1 MYLYY
6 GNGDCTVDGD
16 LKIITIIYRGAI
28 KIKDKTP
35 NGYNILSKNNK
46 LMIFPIGQAVAL
58 SELFSYEGEFKIVGV
73 RALDMNNDR
82 VYVTVKRVMDYS
94 ELMDSNSEDLT
105 TVSEKLNAGY
115 VYGNRVSKTT
125 IEN

>member
-16 LKIITIIYRGAI
+16 LKIITIIYRGSI
-28 KIKDKTP
+28 NIKDKTT

-46 LMIFPIGQAVAL
+46 LMIFPIGQALSL